1 MIEKLPYGGS
11 ALDQDSADLIT
22 EALHKYSPK
31 NILEFGSGTSTA
43 IFANYAEQ
51 TGAKVTSLEHLEWAR
66 EKTLNLLGESSQ
78 YVDLRHA
85 PIESPKSKAYQTT
98 LTDNIDF
105 VLIDGPPAYG
115 GVDHIGREGT
125 FPQVYP
131 HLADSWHVFV
141 DDANREHE
149 KLCLELW
156 INLLEIFN
164 EHSYEY
170 EYTHTNK
177 GLLHIWGN
185 KRT

>member
-11 ALDQDSADLIT
+11 ALDKDSADLIT
-22 EALHKYSPK
+22 EALRKYSPK

-66 EKTLNLLGESSQ
+66 EKTLNLLGESSR

-85 PIESPKSKAYQTT
+85 PIKGPESKAYQTT
-98 LTDNIDF
+98 LPDNIDF

-115 GVDHIGREGT
+115 GVDHIGREQT
-125 FPQVYP
+125 FPQAYP
-131 HLADSWHVFV
+131 HLADNWHIFV

-149 KLCLELW
+149 KSCLKLW
-156 INLLEIFN
+156 VGLIET
-164 EHSYEY
+164 SKEY
-170 EYTHTNK
+170 LYDYKYTQTNK
-177 GLLHIWGN
+177 GLLHIWGH
-185 KRT
+185 K